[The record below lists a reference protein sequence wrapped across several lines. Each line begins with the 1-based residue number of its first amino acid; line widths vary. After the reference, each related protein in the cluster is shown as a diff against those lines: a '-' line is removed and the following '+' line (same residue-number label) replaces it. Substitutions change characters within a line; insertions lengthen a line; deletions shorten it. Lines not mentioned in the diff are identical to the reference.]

1 MLTQKQASE
10 LKPTLNEQ
18 DERLQTIFNALGDH
32 GRFCI
37 FKILLERR
45 EVCVT
50 DIANICNVS
59 VPAASQQL
67 RVLELSNLVIKKRMG
82 QMICY
87 CLRADNPIVEK
98 IIKIIK

>member
-87 CLRADNPIVEK
+87 EVRAEEPL
-98 IIKIIK
+98 IKSLIPLIK